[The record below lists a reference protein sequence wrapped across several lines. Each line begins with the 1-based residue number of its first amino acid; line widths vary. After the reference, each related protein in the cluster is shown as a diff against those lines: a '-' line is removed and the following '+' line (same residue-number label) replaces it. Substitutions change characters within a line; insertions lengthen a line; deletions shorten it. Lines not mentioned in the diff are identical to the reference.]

1 MLTIYDQKLSLKLDY
16 DASQYGLGA
25 VSSHIYPEKIE
36 FNVLLAYASR
46 TLNKHELN
54 YTQIDKEGASIIFAL
69 KLSQYFLG
77 NDFYTCHVNK
87 AFKKI
92 CDSTTEISPIAA
104 GRLVRWSLIL
114 AQYDY
119 VLKDGSTKKHCN
131 ADILSRLPT
140 SVKSELSVDNMI
152 YSLQI

>member
-36 FNVLLAYASR
+36 WLIAYASR

-69 KLSQYFLG
+69 KLSQYLLG
-77 NDFYTCHVNK
+77 NNFYTCHVNK

-92 CDSTTEISPIAA
+92 FDSTTEISPIAA

-119 VLKDGSTKKHCN
+119 ELKDGSTKKHCN
-131 ADILSRLPT
+131 ADILSRVPT